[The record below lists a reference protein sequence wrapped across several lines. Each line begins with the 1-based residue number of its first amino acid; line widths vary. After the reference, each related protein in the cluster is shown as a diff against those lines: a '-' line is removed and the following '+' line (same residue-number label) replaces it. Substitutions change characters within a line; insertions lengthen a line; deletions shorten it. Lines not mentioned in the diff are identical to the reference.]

1 MQERK
6 VFPGEL
12 ALLLGLVCNSLGV
25 SIMVK
30 SGFGISSISSV
41 PYVLSRI
48 WQGLSFGVWNYLF
61 QSALIAVLM
70 LLVRRFKAGYV
81 LSFFLAVCFGYM
93 IDFFDCITAGLPTGA
108 TWHTFYFL
116 VSFCLLAVGICLLF
130 KCGVPILPIDTFTR
144 DITAHFHIP
153 YPVVKTLFDLVCLA
167 VTCALSLLLL
177 QRIVGVGVGTVLCA
191 FVTGKCVSLVG
202 RFLDQRFVFVPLI
215 KKLGEV

>member
-1 MQERK
+1 MQKRK
-6 VFPGEL
+6 IFPGEL

-41 PYVLSRI
+41 PYAFSRI
-48 WQGLSFGVWNYLF
+48 WQGLSFGVWNYVF

-70 LLVRRFKAGYV
+70 LLVRRFKVGYV

-93 IDFFDCITAGLPTGA
+93 IDFFDCITAGLPAGA
-108 TWHTFYFL
+108 IWQTLYFL
-116 VSFCLLAVGICLLF
+116 VSFCLLSLLF
-130 KCGVPILPIDTFTR
+130 L
-144 DITAHFHIP
+144 H
-153 YPVVKTLFDLVCLA
+153 
-167 VTCALSLLLL
+167 
-177 QRIVGVGVGTVLCA
+177 RIVGVGAGTVLCA

-202 RFLDQRFVFVPLI
+202 TILDQRFVFVPLI